1 MSRAPRALSKPP
13 GSTPRNKRPKNL
25 TNRPLSVKLDPGS
38 APHHQREGAKTL
50 GNKVIVTGGAG
61 VIGQA
66 ICRRLVEGGYE
77 PVIADLEPA
86 IAALDAGDAPGGT
99 HAVPMDV
106 TDAASVATAVASATA
121 DGESLYGLVNC
132 AGVLRDSYLGELD
145 EAKLELMFQV
155 NIAGMARVTDAVAPK
170 LTDGGAIVN
179 IGSLTGHFARFTG
192 ASVYGATKA
201 GIAAYTRYLAEEL
214 APRGIR
220 VNNVA
225 PGVIRAPMSP
235 SMARVSGG
243 EEISASYAMLK
254 RIGEPAEVAEA
265 VEFLLSPRASFITAQ
280 TLLVDGGVVAW

>member
-1 MSRAPRALSKPP
+1 
-13 GSTPRNKRPKNL
+13 
-25 TNRPLSVKLDPGS
+25 
-38 APHHQREGAKTL
+38 L

-61 VIGQA
+61 VIGMA
-66 ICRRLVEGGYE
+66 ICRRLLQSSYA
-77 PVIADLEPA
+77 PVAADLKPA
-86 IAALDAGDAPGGT
+86 IDALDTEADDLRGM
-99 HAVPMDV
+99 VPVAMDV
-106 TDAASVATAVASATA
+106 TDRESVQTAVSAVVP
-121 DGESLYGLVNC
+121 DGETLAGLVNC
-132 AGVLRDSYLGELD
+132 AGILRDSYLGELD
-145 EAKLELMFQV
+145 ETKLELMFQV
-155 NIAGMARVTDAVAPK
+155 NIAGMARVTDVVAPL
-170 LTDGGAIVN
+170 LTSGSAIVN
-179 IGSLTGHFARFTG
+179 IGSVTGHFGRFRG

-254 RIGEPAEVAEA
+254 RIGEPEEVAEA
-265 VEFLLSPRASFITAQ
+265 VEFLLSPRASYITAQ

>member
-1 MSRAPRALSKPP
+1 M
-13 GSTPRNKRPKNL
+13 
-25 TNRPLSVKLDPGS
+25 
-38 APHHQREGAKTL
+38 

-66 ICRRLVEGGYE
+66 ICRRLLVGGYV
-77 PVIADLEPA
+77 PVAADLKTA
-86 IAALDAGDAPGGT
+86 IDGFDADRDGLRGT
-99 HAVPMDV
+99 IGSAMDV
-106 TDAASVATAVASATA
+106 TDRESVMSSVSSVVA
-121 DGESLYGLVNC
+121 DGETVAGLVNC
-132 AGVLRDSYLGELD
+132 AGILRDSFLGELD
-145 EAKLELMFQV
+145 EANMELMFQV
-155 NIAGMARVTDAVAPK
+155 NIAGMARVTDVVAP
-170 LTDGGAIVN
+170 LMTDGSAIVN
-179 IGSLTGHFARFTG
+179 VGSLTGHFSRFRG

-243 EEISASYAMLK
+243 EEISASHAMLK
-254 RIGEPAEVAEA
+254 RIGEPEEVAEA

>member
-1 MSRAPRALSKPP
+1 M
-13 GSTPRNKRPKNL
+13 
-25 TNRPLSVKLDPGS
+25 
-38 APHHQREGAKTL
+38 

-66 ICRRLVEGGYE
+66 ICRRLLQSGYV
-77 PVIADLEPA
+77 PVAADLKPS
-86 IAALDAGDAPGGT
+86 IDALDITASGLTGALT
-99 HAVPMDV
+99 VTMDV
-106 TDAASVATAVASATA
+106 TDRESVASSVASVVDS
-121 DGESLYGLVNC
+121 GETLFGLVNC
-132 AGVLRDSYLGELD
+132 AGILRDSFLGELD

-155 NIAGMARVTDAVAPK
+155 NIAGMARVTDTVAPL
-170 LTDGGAIVN
+170 LTEGSAIVN
-179 IGSLTGHFARFTG
+179 IGSLTGHFGRFRG

-201 GIAAYTRYLAEEL
+201 GIAAYTRYVAEEL
-214 APRGIR
+214 AERGIR

-254 RIGEPAEVAEA
+254 RIGEPEEVAEA

>member
-1 MSRAPRALSKPP
+1 M
-13 GSTPRNKRPKNL
+13 
-25 TNRPLSVKLDPGS
+25 
-38 APHHQREGAKTL
+38 

-66 ICRRLVEGGYE
+66 ICRRLLQGGYA
-77 PVIADLEPA
+77 PVAADLKSS
-86 IAALDAGDAPGGT
+86 IDAFDVDRSGLTGT
-99 HAVPMDV
+99 DVVAMDV
-106 TDAASVATAVASATA
+106 TDRESVASAVA
-121 DGESLYGLVNC
+121 AVVEPGESLFGLVNC
-132 AGVLRDSYLGELD
+132 AGILRDSFLGELD

-155 NIAGMARVTDAVAPK
+155 NIAGMARVTDAVAPL
-170 LTDGGAIVN
+170 LTDGSAIVN
-179 IGSLTGHFARFTG
+179 VGSLTGHFGRFRG

-214 APRGIR
+214 AERGIR

-243 EEISASYAMLK
+243 EEVSASYAMLK

>member
-1 MSRAPRALSKPP
+1 MGDRI
-13 GSTPRNKRPKNL
+13 
-25 TNRPLSVKLDPGS
+25 
-38 APHHQREGAKTL
+38 
-50 GNKVIVTGGAG
+50 IVTGGAG

-66 ICRRLVEGGYE
+66 ICRRLLQSGYV
-77 PVIADLEPA
+77 PIVADLKVA
-86 IAALDAGDAPGGT
+86 IDALDFTQAGLEGAL
-99 HAVPMDV
+99 AVEMDV
-106 TDAASVATAVASATA
+106 A
-121 DGESLYGLVNC
+121 DGENVRSVVPALVPDGDTLYGVVNC
-132 AGVLRDSYLGELD
+132 AGILRDSFLGELD
-145 EAKLELMFQV
+145 ESKLELMFQV
-155 NIAGMARVTDAVAPK
+155 NIAGMARVTDAAAP
-170 LTDGGAIVN
+170 LLAEGSAIVN
-179 IGSLTGHFARFTG
+179 VGSLTGHFGRFRG

-201 GIAAYTRYLAEEL
+201 GIAAYTRYVAEEL

-254 RIGEPAEVAEA
+254 RIGEPEEVAEA

>member
-1 MSRAPRALSKPP
+1 M
-13 GSTPRNKRPKNL
+13 
-25 TNRPLSVKLDPGS
+25 
-38 APHHQREGAKTL
+38 

-66 ICRRLVEGGYE
+66 ICRRLLQSGYA
-77 PVIADLEPA
+77 PVAADLK
-86 IAALDAGDAPGGT
+86 DAVEAVDFGRDGLEGT
-99 HAVPMDV
+99 LPLVMDV
-106 TDAASVATAVASATA
+106 TDRADVDSAVASTVD
-121 DGESLYGLVNC
+121 DGEALFGLVNC
-132 AGVLRDSYLGELD
+132 AGILRDSFLGELD
-145 EAKLELMFQV
+145 EAKLEVMFQV
-155 NIAGMARVTDAVAPK
+155 NIAGMARVTDAVAPL
-170 LTDGGAIVN
+170 LTEGSAIVN
-179 IGSLTGHFARFTG
+179 VGSLTGHFGRFRG

-201 GIAAYTRYLAEEL
+201 GIAAYTRYIAEEL
-214 APRGIR
+214 APRSIR

-254 RIGEPAEVAEA
+254 RIGEPEEVAEA

>member
-1 MSRAPRALSKPP
+1 M
-13 GSTPRNKRPKNL
+13 
-25 TNRPLSVKLDPGS
+25 
-38 APHHQREGAKTL
+38 

-66 ICRRLVEGGYE
+66 ICRRLLQSGYV
-77 PVIADLEPA
+77 PVAADLKPA
-86 IAALDAGDAPGGT
+86 IDALDPAGAGLQGT
-99 HAVPMDV
+99 LTVPMDV
-106 TDAASVATAVASATA
+106 TDRDSVDSAIGAVVTAQ
-121 DGESLYGLVNC
+121 ESLFGLVNC
-132 AGVLRDSYLGELD
+132 AGILRDSFLGELD

-155 NIAGMARVTDAVAPK
+155 NIAGLARVTDAVAPL
-170 LTDGGAIVN
+170 LTDGSAIVN
-179 IGSLTGHFARFTG
+179 VGSLTGHFGRFRG

-201 GIAAYTRYLAEEL
+201 GIAAYTRYVAEEL

-254 RIGEPAEVAEA
+254 RIGEPEEVAEV
-265 VEFLLSPRASFITAQ
+265 VEFLLSPRASFVTAQ